1 MKILLLSQSEVLAD
15 FLRNDGQ
22 ILLQTMDKIDENF
35 VLKEGID
42 FIVSYGY
49 RYIVSGEILRHFPK
63 RAVNLHIS
71 LLPYNK
77 GADPNFWS
85 FVEDT
90 PKGVSIHYM
99 DSGLD
104 TGEIIAQKEV
114 KFDIQNETF
123 ASSYNVLQATI
134 QRLFMDVWSDIK
146 SLRANSD
153 AQNGGGPTINQP
165 KKKSICTF

>member
-15 FLRNDGQ
+15 FLRNNGQ

-35 VLKEGID
+35 VLKESID

-146 SLRANSD
+146 SLRANSH

>member
-104 TGEIIAQKEV
+104 TGEIIAQKRS
-114 KFDIQNETF
+114 NLTF
-123 ASSYNVLQATI
+123 KMKRSRVVTTCYK
-134 QRLFMDVWSDIK
+134 QRYKGYLWMFGVI
-146 SLRANSD
+146 
-153 AQNGGGPTINQP
+153 
-165 KKKSICTF
+165 